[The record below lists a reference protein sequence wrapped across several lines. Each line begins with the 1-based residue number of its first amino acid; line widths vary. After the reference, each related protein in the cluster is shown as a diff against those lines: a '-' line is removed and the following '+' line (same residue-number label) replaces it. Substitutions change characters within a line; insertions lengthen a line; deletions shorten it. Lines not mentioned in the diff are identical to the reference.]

1 MVQMLLAEGMLLC
14 SLFWAFCWLGTGS
27 DEKNI
32 RNFSTYPDEVQKIV
46 KARPEL
52 SGNIRQ
58 RGPAAIFAGNL
69 LLFTALLFAMGL
81 LTRQEYFAG
90 NFLNT
95 LLLGQALNLFDFLVI
110 DLLWWRH
117 TKRVRFSGTEESP
130 ELYADPRKHFYAFLR
145 GVLLFLA
152 VALINGYLLTWIRK
166 EEFHD
171 TCIISPG
178 LSNRCLHGQQ
188 RETLYLSLLS
198 KSPGQSHAGP
208 AHGRHWAVRPVL

>member
-52 SGNIRQ
+52 SGNL
-58 RGPAAIFAGNL
+58 L

-152 VALINGYLLTWIRK
+152 VALINGYLLTWI
-166 EEFHD
+166 
-171 TCIISPG
+171 
-178 LSNRCLHGQQ
+178 
-188 RETLYLSLLS
+188 
-198 KSPGQSHAGP
+198 
-208 AHGRHWAVRPVL
+208 

>member
-90 NFLNT
+90 NFFYQPN
-95 LLLGQALNLFDFLVI
+95 AV
-110 DLLWWRH
+110 WRK
-117 TKRVRFSGTEESP
+117 TAYFACGRS
-130 ELYADPRKHFYAFLR
+130 R
-145 GVLLFLA
+145 GGFV
-152 VALINGYLLTWIRK
+152 
-166 EEFHD
+166 
-171 TCIISPG
+171 
-178 LSNRCLHGQQ
+178 
-188 RETLYLSLLS
+188 
-198 KSPGQSHAGP
+198 
-208 AHGRHWAVRPVL
+208 

>member
-1 MVQMLLAEGMLLC
+1 MPLLKRIHYNAPVILTFFLFSLAALLLGAM
-14 SLFWAFCWLGTGS
+14 SNGWTTQRLFSVYRAPLT
-27 DEKNI
+27 D
-32 RNFSTYPDEVQKIV
+32 P
-46 KARPEL
+46 L
-52 SGNIRQ
+52 SYVRLIGHVFGHANYEH
-58 RGPAAIFAGNL
+58 FAGNL

-152 VALINGYLLTWIRK
+152 VALINGYLLTWI
-166 EEFHD
+166 
-171 TCIISPG
+171 
-178 LSNRCLHGQQ
+178 
-188 RETLYLSLLS
+188 
-198 KSPGQSHAGP
+198 
-208 AHGRHWAVRPVL
+208 

>member
-1 MVQMLLAEGMLLC
+1 MFLVLGFLLAGHRERR
-14 SLFWAFCWLGTGS
+14 
-27 DEKNI
+27 ENI

-95 LLLGQALNLFDFLVI
+95 LLLGQALNLFDF
-110 DLLWWRH
+110 W
-117 TKRVRFSGTEESP
+117 
-130 ELYADPRKHFYAFLR
+130 
-145 GVLLFLA
+145 
-152 VALINGYLLTWIRK
+152 
-166 EEFHD
+166 
-171 TCIISPG
+171 
-178 LSNRCLHGQQ
+178 
-188 RETLYLSLLS
+188 
-198 KSPGQSHAGP
+198 
-208 AHGRHWAVRPVL
+208 

>member
-117 TKRVRFSGTEESP
+117 TKRVRFP
-130 ELYADPRKHFYAFLR
+130 APRKVRNYMRTPANTFTLSCGEFFCFW
-145 GVLLFLA
+145 LLL
-152 VALINGYLLTWIRK
+152 
-166 EEFHD
+166 
-171 TCIISPG
+171 
-178 LSNRCLHGQQ
+178 
-188 RETLYLSLLS
+188 
-198 KSPGQSHAGP
+198 
-208 AHGRHWAVRPVL
+208 